1 MSSERV
7 TRLEELMN
15 AHQAKYEG
23 ALNRFSTDMAKND
36 NAFDRFRA
44 DMAKNDSAL
53 DRLGANL
60 AQLYADLEKR
70 DAETARRQSK
80 YLQWLIGTWIAG
92 VIITITA
99 LGFVI
104 RLQT

>member
-36 NAFDRFRA
+36 
-44 DMAKNDSAL
+44 SAL
-53 DRLGANL
+53 DRLRADL